1 MGIAA
6 LILGIISIVIALIP
20 VCGSIAFVPAL
31 VGLILG
37 IVDTVKKGKAGEKK
51 RNFYCRTCFI
61 CISNSIYFPMD
72 FCNWCRRIIVKSI
85 VKYKF

>member
-37 IVDTVKKGKAGEKK
+37 IVDTVKKGKQEKK
-51 RNFYCRTCFI
+51 EEFLLQDLFYLH
-61 CISNSIYFPMD
+61 
-72 FCNWCRRIIVKSI
+72 
-85 VKYKF
+85 

>member
-37 IVDTVKKGKAGEKK
+37 IVDAVKKGKAGEK
-51 RNFYCRTCFI
+51 RGISIAGLVLSALAIVFI
-61 CISNSIYFPMD
+61 FLWIFVIGVGASL
-72 FCNWCRRIIVKSI
+72 
-85 VKYKF
+85 

>member
-37 IVDTVKKGKAGEKK
+37 IVDTVKKGKAGEK
-51 RNFYCRTCFI
+51 RGISIAGLVLSALAIVFI
-61 CISNSIYFPMD
+61 FLWIFVIGVGASM
-72 FCNWCRRIIVKSI
+72 
-85 VKYKF
+85 